1 VDANVTE
8 GRRFARRVY
17 HPRII
22 GLGLGF
28 LCAASVLYQKDAPA
42 VTWLGLVV
50 NTFVWPHLAYL
61 LAISSGNPRRAETRN
76 LMLDSFFGGLWIPLI
91 SFNLLPSAT
100 FVFMLSMDK
109 LAVGGVRFFA
119 RGLAALAAGILVSL
133 LLFGFDFRPES
144 TMLNVLACLP
154 ILGLY
159 SLSVGIATHRFAQK
173 LNRQKGEIEK
183 INVALQES
191 HARLTEAY
199 ERMME
204 NDHRYRLI
212 SENAGDVI
220 WLWDLANNCY
230 SYVSPSVTR
239 LHGFTVDEV
248 MRQTMAD
255 ALPPDSLSILMT
267 EMPRRLQ
274 ALEAGDETARAQSY
288 EMMHFRKDGTL
299 VPTEV
304 MTTVITDE
312 QGNPMLIQGIT
323 RDISS
328 RKEVEAKLRESKA
341 QLDLAL
347 TSARM
352 GTWYI
357 DLIDQ
362 RRHPDKRACEL
373 LDIDPAQFK
382 GELAEFMQVVHPDD
396 RQKVRDAV
404 ARTIE
409 MGELYELEYRI
420 VRRNGDI
427 RYISTRGMLVR
438 DDAGRP
444 VRINGVLWDSTEKKR
459 TEEALQESE
468 RKFRDL
474 SEKSMVGVYLVQ
486 DNVYKYANA
495 EFARIFGYGVEE
507 ITDKIEL
514 KDLIHPDDL
523 PLVEE
528 NIQRRISG
536 ELQSLSY
543 GFRICTKTGEIRH
556 VEVHSSR
563 TSYRGKSA
571 VIGSLLDVTNRKR
584 MEEALRESEE
594 KYRSIFENAKEGIF
608 QSTPEGRF
616 LRVNP
621 AMARTWG
628 YASPEEMI
636 KQVVDLNKQH
646 YVDPQDREHFKAV
659 MADQGSVEGWKVEIY
674 RKDRARIW
682 VSLNV
687 RAVYDDA
694 GRIIYY
700 EGTNEDITEQKL
712 MEDMIRENERRY
724 RHLVENSNDI
734 IFTTDLSGILTYV
747 NPATE
752 RISGYAVS
760 QLYGKDFFKLVR
772 ADYHERLKC
781 LYRRQLDEKGA
792 TTYYEFPIVTS
803 DGQERW
809 IGQQMQLI
817 YEKTEA
823 VGFQATARD
832 ITDRLKAEE
841 EHRQREKLGAIIEMA
856 GGVCHE
862 MNQPLQIIYG
872 LSDLMTIRTPKDNPL
887 YPQIMDIKNAVERMS
902 AITKRLTGITR
913 YETKQYAGDRKIVDI
928 DKSSH
933 E

>member
-1 VDANVTE
+1 MEANLTD
-8 GRRFARRVY
+8 GRKFARRLY
-17 HPRII
+17 HPRMI

-42 VTWLGLVV
+42 VMWLGLAV
-50 NTFVWPHLAYL
+50 NAFLWPHLAYF
-61 LAISSGNPRRAETRN
+61 LALSSGDPRRTECRN
-76 LMLDSFFGGLWIPLI
+76 LMFDSFFGGLWIPLM

-109 LAVGGVRFFA
+109 LSVGGGLLFM
-119 RGLAALAAGILVSL
+119 RGLAAMAAGILASVL
-133 LLFGFDFRPES
+133 VFGFDFRPES

-159 SLSVGIATHRFAQK
+159 SLSIGITTHRFMQR
-173 LNRQKGEIEK
+173 LNRQKEEIEK
-183 INVALQES
+183 INAALQDS
-191 HARLTEAY
+191 HARITEAY
-199 ERMME
+199 ERMKE
-204 NDHRYRLI
+204 SDKCYRLI
-212 SENAGDVI
+212 SENAGDIV
-220 WLWDLANNCY
+220 WLWDLADSRY
-230 SYVSPSVTR
+230 TYISPSVTR

-248 MRQTMAD
+248 MKQSLTD
-255 ALPPDSLSILMT
+255 ALPPDSLRVLMA
-267 EMPRRLQ
+267 EMPRRLR
-274 ALEAGDETARAQSY
+274 AMEAGDETARVQSY

-304 MTTVITDE
+304 MTTLITDE
-312 QGNPMLIQGIT
+312 QGKPTHIQGIT
-323 RDISS
+323 RDISR
-328 RKEVEAKLRESKA
+328 RKQVEAKLRESNA

-357 DLIDQ
+357 DLVDQ
-362 RRHPDKRACEL
+362 RRYPDKRVYEL
-373 LDIDPAQFK
+373 LDIDPASFK

-396 RQKVRDAV
+396 RQKVKDAV
-404 ARTIE
+404 ARTV
-409 MGELYELEYRI
+409 GEGAPYELEYRI

-438 DDAGRP
+438 DDNGRP
-444 VRINGVLWDSTEKKR
+444 MRINGVLWDSTEKKR

-486 DNVYKYANA
+486 DNDYKYANS
-495 EFARIFGYGVEE
+495 EFAQIFGYTVEE
-507 ITDKIEL
+507 IVEKIKL
-514 KDLIHPDDL
+514 QDLIHPDDL
-523 PLVEE
+523 PMVEE
-528 NIQRRISG
+528 NIRRRVSG
-536 ELQSLSY
+536 ELETLTY
-543 GFRICTKTGEIRH
+543 GFRICTRSGDVRH
-556 VEVHSSR
+556 VEVHSSL
-563 TSYRGKSA
+563 TSYRGKPA
-571 VIGSLLDVTNRKR
+571 VIGSMLDVTDRKR

-594 KYRSIFENAKEGIF
+594 RYRSIFENATEGIF
-608 QSTPEGRF
+608 QSTPDGRF

-621 AMARTWG
+621 AMARMWG
-628 YASPEEMI
+628 YASPEEMVE
-636 KQVVDLNKQH
+636 QVVNLDKQH
-646 YVDPQDREHFKAV
+646 YVDPQGREHYKAV
-659 MADQGSVEGWKVEIY
+659 MAEQGSVEGWKVEIY
-674 RKDRARIW
+674 RRDGTRIW
-682 VSLNV
+682 VSLNA
-687 RAVYDDA
+687 RAVLDSA
-694 GRIIYY
+694 GRLLYY

-712 MEDMIRENERRY
+712 MEDMIHENERRY

-752 RISGYAVS
+752 RVTGYSVS
-760 QLYGKDFFKLVR
+760 QLYGKSFFKLVR
-772 ADYHERLKC
+772 PDYHDRLKR
-781 LYRRQLDEKGA
+781 LYRQQREEKGA
-792 TTYYEFPIVTS
+792 ATYYEFPIVTS

-817 YEKTEA
+817 YEKAEA
-823 VGFQATARD
+823 VGYQATARD

-913 YETKQYAGDRKIVDI
+913 YETKHYAGDRKIVDI